1 MKETGFIKRLKVAW
15 DILTKGYDE
24 ELEKQKECLSKQISD
39 IIDKDRKLQEIIT
52 SHKEIKLFLT
62 NPQFPCVQ
70 NLRLHSVDLHYDRIY
85 VPHDY
90 KLRTVSETIFLP
102 RAYHTAEA
110 YDMERKN
117 AAIKLADF
125 LIDNG
130 LLETRIE
137 RTGTNMSVRGI
148 EFSVN
153 FYQQKN

>member
-1 MKETGFIKRLKVAW
+1 MKDKGFMKRLKVAW
-15 DILTKGYDE
+15 DILTKGYNE

-39 IIDKDRKLQEIIT
+39 IIDKDRNLQEIIT
-52 SHKEIKLFLT
+52 SYKEKKLFLT
-62 NPQFPCVQ
+62 NPHISCVQ
-70 NLRLHSVDLHYDRIY
+70 NFRLHSVDLEYDKIA
-85 VPHDY
+85 VPNDY
-90 KLRTVSETIFLP
+90 KLRTVSERIFLP

-153 FYQQKN
+153 YYQQKN

>member
-1 MKETGFIKRLKVAW
+1 MKDKGFMKRLKVAW
-15 DILTKGYDE
+15 DILTKGYNE

-52 SHKEIKLFLT
+52 SYKEKKLFLT
-62 NPQFPCVQ
+62 NPHISCVQ
-70 NLRLHSVDLHYDRIY
+70 NIRLHSEDLEYDKIA

-90 KLRTVSETIFLP
+90 KLMTVSEIIFLP

-110 YDMERKN
+110 YDMERKD
-117 AAIKLADF
+117 AAIKLANF

-137 RTGTNMSVRGI
+137 RTGTNMSVTRI

-153 FYQQKN
+153 YYQQK

>member
-1 MKETGFIKRLKVAW
+1 MKDKGFMKRLKVAW
-15 DILTKGYDE
+15 DILTKGYNE

-52 SHKEIKLFLT
+52 SYKEKKLFLT
-62 NPQFPCVQ
+62 KPHISCVQ
-70 NLRLHSVDLHYDRIY
+70 NIRLHSEDLEYDKIA

-90 KLRTVSETIFLP
+90 KLMTVRERIFLP

-110 YDMERKN
+110 YDMERKD
-117 AAIKLADF
+117 AAIKLANF

-137 RTGTNMSVRGI
+137 RTRTNMSVTRI

-153 FYQQKN
+153 YYQQK